1 MLKTL
6 RIVSALIVIA
16 LALSGMFTNALVT
29 MPYMLIA
36 LSVMTFIMSAEEK
49 QKQKKVNSTLSFFS
63 GVFTLI
69 VAIIIICLS
78 IIIFST

>member
-1 MLKTL
+1 MLKTF
-6 RIVSALIVIA
+6 RILSALIVIV
-16 LALSGMFTNALVT
+16 LALSVIFTNALVT

-49 QKQKKVNSTLSFFS
+49 QKQQKVHSTLSFFS

-69 VAIIIICLS
+69 VAIV
-78 IIIFST
+78 IIFSR

>member
-1 MLKTL
+1 MLKTF
-6 RIVSALIVIA
+6 RIISALIVIA
-16 LALSGMFTNALVT
+16 LALSGMFTNALIT

-36 LSVMTFIMSAEEK
+36 LSIMAFIMSAEEK

-69 VAIIIICLS
+69 VAIII
-78 IIIFST
+78 FSR

>member
-1 MLKTL
+1 MLKTF
-6 RIVSALIVIA
+6 RIISALIVIA
-16 LALSGMFTNALVT
+16 LALYGMFRNPLVT

-36 LSVMTFIMSAEEK
+36 LSIMTFIISAEEK

-69 VAIIIICLS
+69 IVILILVS
-78 IIIFST
+78 R

>member
-1 MLKTL
+1 MLKTF
-6 RIVSALIVIA
+6 RIISALIVIA
-16 LALSGMFTNALVT
+16 LALSGMFTNALIT

-36 LSVMTFIMSAEEK
+36 LSIMAFIMSAEEK

-69 VAIIIICLS
+69 VAIII
-78 IIIFST
+78 FSW

>member
-16 LALSGMFTNALVT
+16 LALSGMFTNAPVT

-49 QKQKKVNSTLSFFS
+49 QKQKKVHSTPSFFS

-69 VAIIIICLS
+69 VAIIIFVS
-78 IIIFST
+78 Q

>member
-1 MLKTL
+1 MLKTF
-6 RIVSALIVIA
+6 RILSTLIVIV
-16 LALSGMFTNALVT
+16 LALSVIFTNALVT

-49 QKQKKVNSTLSFFS
+49 QKQKKVHSTLSFFS

-69 VAIIIICLS
+69 VAIV
-78 IIIFST
+78 IIFSR